1 MSFLSSKVTTTLIVI
16 NVILFLLE
24 TKDGGSTKTSVALKY
39 GAQYSPYVR
48 QGQYYRLF
56 TAMFLHFGV
65 YHLLFNMYALSVLGP
80 SVDYVCGP
88 VLYLVIYLGSGLC
101 GNVLTL
107 ISDQRKE
114 ASALSAGA
122 SGCIFGLLGACLV
135 LAIAG
140 YGFSLRSILT
150 TLAINLVYGLS
161 SRRINMM
168 AHVGGLVGGACIMAL
183 ILTLLGAWA

>member
-1 MSFLSSKVTTTLIVI
+1 MSFLSSTVTVILIVI
-16 NVILFLLE
+16 NVAVFLLE
-24 TKDGGSTKTSVALKY
+24 TKDGGSTKTEVALKY
-39 GAQYSPYVR
+39 GAQYTPYVR

-65 YHLLFNMYALSVLGP
+65 WHLLFNMYALSILGP
-80 SVDYVCGP
+80 AVDYVCGA
-88 VLYLVIYLGSGLC
+88 VIYLIIYLTSGVL
-101 GNVLTL
+101 GNVLTM
-107 ISDQRKE
+107 IVEEKRGRTSI
-114 ASALSAGA
+114 SAGA

-140 YGFSLRSILT
+140 YGFSLRSILS

-168 AHVGGLVGGACIMAL
+168 SHVGGLIGGAVVMAV
-183 ILTLLGAWA
+183 ILMIH